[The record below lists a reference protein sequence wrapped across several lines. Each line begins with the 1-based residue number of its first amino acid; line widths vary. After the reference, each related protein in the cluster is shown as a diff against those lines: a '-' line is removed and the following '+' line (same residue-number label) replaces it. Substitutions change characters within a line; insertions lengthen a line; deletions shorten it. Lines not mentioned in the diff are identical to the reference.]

1 MSVKHGMYYT
11 PMVREF
17 YANYVSLLYHGTR
30 LVKGKLVWLLKVT
43 FYGLPIDTYN
53 NQQVMTKGQPR
64 VLVSTL
70 LFGFPIDIGR
80 IIVDEIQTRVI
91 RPAMS
96 LPFPCLITSLWRAA
110 AVPILVGIDNQIVVP
125 TKFYIEM
132 MKNESWLEM
141 QVHKTD
147 TEVADWG

>member
-1 MSVKHGMYYT
+1 MSVKHGMYFT

-30 LVKGKLVWLLKVT
+30 FLFKPE
-43 FYGLPIDTYN
+43 YI
-53 NQQVMTKGQPR
+53 
-64 VLVSTL
+64 STSQM
-70 LFGFPIDIGR
+70 I
-80 IIVDEIQTRVI
+80 ETRVI

-96 LPFPCLITSLWRAA
+96 LSFPCLITSLWRAA
-110 AVPILVGIDNQIVVP
+110 AVPILVGIDNQIVVL
-125 TKFYIEM
+125 TKFYKEM